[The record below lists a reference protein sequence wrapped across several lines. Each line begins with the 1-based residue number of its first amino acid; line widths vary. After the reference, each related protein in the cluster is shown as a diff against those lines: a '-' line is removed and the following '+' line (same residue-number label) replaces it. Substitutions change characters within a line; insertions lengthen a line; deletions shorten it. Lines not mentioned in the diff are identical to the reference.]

1 MIMIVIVKTVQ
12 ILDGNTSYTGT
23 LKKFMLFQI
32 QSLSMVSTFYTKSW
46 HKLTEKFI
54 RFRR

>member
-23 LKKFMLFQI
+23 LKKIMLFQI